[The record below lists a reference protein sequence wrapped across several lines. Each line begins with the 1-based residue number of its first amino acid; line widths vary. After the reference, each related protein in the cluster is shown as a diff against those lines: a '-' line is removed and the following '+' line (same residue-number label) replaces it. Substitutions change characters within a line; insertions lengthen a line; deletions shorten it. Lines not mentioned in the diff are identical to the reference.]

1 MLPVIEALHI
11 ASMLRLIHSSC
22 KSYYVS
28 SFNIIAGESGTKY
41 DDLMTRL
48 NREFDW
54 KDAIT
59 AITEDD
65 WIEEVQI
72 IV

>member
-1 MLPVIEALHI
+1 MFFTLLN
-11 ASMLRLIHSSC
+11 LLSSINFISG
-22 KSYYVS
+22 K
-28 SFNIIAGESGTKY
+28 SGTNY
-41 DDLMTRL
+41 YDLMTRL

-65 WIEEVQI
+65 WIEEV
-72 IV
+72 